1 MSAAERDLTHDPRT
15 DAGLDHVAKLARLEL
30 DPSQRDAVRVHMERV
45 LGWVEALEQV
55 DVEGVSANLHDE
67 PWPSERLRPDE
78 VRPSLPREAALR
90 NAPKANEVGFVLP
103 RVVSE

>member
-1 MSAAERDLTHDPRT
+1 MSSAERDLTHDPRT
-15 DAGLDHVAKLARLEL
+15 DAGLDHVARLARLEL
-30 DPSQRDAVRVHMERV
+30 EPGQHEAIRAHMERV

-67 PWPSERLRPDE
+67 PWPSERLRADE
-78 VRPSLPREAALR
+78 VQPSLPREAALR
-90 NAPKANEVGFVLP
+90 NAPRADELGFVLP

>member
-1 MSAAERDLTHDPRT
+1 MSAERDLTHDPRT
-15 DAGLDHVAKLARLEL
+15 DAGLAHVAKLARLEL
-30 DPSQRDAVRVHMERV
+30 DPSQREGLRDHMERV
-45 LGWVEALEQV
+45 LDWVAALEQV
-55 DVEGVSANLHDE
+55 DVEGVSANLHDA

-90 NAPKANEVGFVLP
+90 NAPRSDEVGFVLP